1 MALDAFKT
9 AFSNT
14 YQEVFQ
20 KMLVAMKIANTR
32 LQSDLVY
39 GSSVERVKYDI
50 GTVRVRDIVIGSDM
64 TIDSVTDT
72 SESLLVNYHKGTG
85 FALNEKEVK
94 QAGPLSPGQIIG
106 AKIAH
111 QLSLKVD
118 AYVLYET
125 VNAEFDFDNGDLT
138 TLTSTGTAITLSSTT
153 VPQLMMRLNSKLAQ
167 RNNIMTD
174 SNMCMV
180 IDPYMLGDIGQYL
193 LGKNA
198 DYVLGMAT
206 NGYKGDYIT
215 GAQVYMSNSL
225 TGEAVL
231 GLATEPT
238 ANDTVVINGV
248 TFTFVATPTDPGD
261 VDLGG
266 SADTTRANLTAAIN
280 GGAGAGTAYIEVSSA
295 NRILLSDTLEI
306 TATNNNTTNKM
317 TIVGKGSG
325 RFILSETFTD
335 ATDAWDKNFVHVYY
349 GKKGAID
356 VVIQKDV
363 DIDVRQEPKQKASNY
378 LSSVIFGVKTFSD
391 GAKQFLD
398 VLINA

>member
-125 VNAEFDFDNGDLT
+125 VNASYDFDNGDLT
-138 TLTSTGTAITLSSTT
+138 TLTSTGTPITLNSTT

-180 IDPYMLGDIGQYL
+180 IDPYMLGDVGQYL

-206 NGYKGDYIT
+206 NGYKGDFIT

-231 GLATEPT
+231 T
-238 ANDTVVINGV
+238 DTGTYSDGETVTINGV
-248 TFTFVATPTDPGD
+248 EFTMKTALTPTAGE
-261 VDLGG
+261 VLIGAN
-266 SADTTRANLTAAIN
+266 ADASRLNLTAAVN
-280 GGAGAGTAYIEVSSA
+280 GSAGAGTTYVELSSA
-295 NRILLSDTLEI
+295 DRTTISDTLEI
-306 TATNNNTTNKM
+306 TATNNATANTM

-325 RFILSETFTD
+325 RFILAETCTN
-335 ATDAWDKNFVHVYY
+335 ASWSSNFVHVYY

-378 LSSVIFGVKTFSD
+378 LSSVIFGVKTFTD
-391 GAKQFLD
+391 GSKQFLD